1 MPYHFIVLK
10 HKKQVQQRY
19 IVLTNMF
26 HVFWLLKILG
36 ITCNVFMLPGHLQTR
51 QKQKS
56 YYTKATEIKVTS
68 QTVKYRDNLAHKL
81 HVHVREVYVNMKKF
95 A

>member
-1 MPYHFIVLK
+1 
-10 HKKQVQQRY
+10 
-19 IVLTNMF
+19 
-26 HVFWLLKILG
+26 
-36 ITCNVFMLPGHLQTR
+36 MLPGHLQTR

-56 YYTKATEIKVTS
+56 YYTQATEKKITS